1 MVGSQKLF
9 DLLLNCDDKC
19 LIYPFTCECC
29 GKQYVGE
36 TTGEFRFKWNNYKCN
51 DWKYT
56 RIEDCFQ
63 EHLFRHFHSG
73 EHTVSL
79 NMSRLR

>member
-19 LIYPFTCECC
+19 LIYLFTCECC

-79 NMSRLR
+79 KMSR